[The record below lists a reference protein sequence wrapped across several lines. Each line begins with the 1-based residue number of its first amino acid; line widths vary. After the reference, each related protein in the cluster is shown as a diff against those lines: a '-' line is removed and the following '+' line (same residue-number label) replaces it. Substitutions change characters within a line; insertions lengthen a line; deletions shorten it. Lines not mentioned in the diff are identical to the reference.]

1 MTPTITPRRMRILV
15 LLFLAVVGA
24 LLAGAGPASAHAA
37 LTGSDPASGVVV
49 DKAPT
54 QVSLTFSEKVATSG
68 DSVRVLDPKGK
79 RVDTGKATDVS
90 GTTYA
95 VPLHSGLPDGTY
107 TVAWQ
112 VVSAD
117 SHPVA
122 GAFTFSIG
130 APSQTTVSVSGD
142 TAGGGV
148 VGWLYGFGR
157 YVSYA
162 GFIVLVGG
170 AAFVLACWQRGSGVR
185 PLQRLVVSGWLALT
199 SATLLLLLLRGS
211 YTSSG
216 KVGDIFDLSLLG
228 QVLQTKTG
236 AALVSRLL
244 LLAAAALF
252 IAVLFGAYDKR
263 EDEEKRDL
271 TFGLAIGGFVVSA
284 GLAASWA
291 MAEHASTGLQPGIAM
306 PVDVVHL
313 LAVAAWLGGLC
324 ALLVALYRAE
334 TPIETAAVRRFSAV
348 AFGSVCALIA
358 TGVYQSWR
366 QLGSW
371 SAFTDTA
378 YGQLLLVKIGLVTL
392 LVGIAWI
399 SRRWTGR
406 LADGVVGA
414 PRGAAGEGA
423 ETGEGV
429 GEGVTGRV
437 EEGVRGGVEE
447 GAEEGVDE
455 SVEEGVGAGEKQH
468 AGARA
473 GAGASTASGGSS
485 RASADSA
492 STSADSAS
500 TSGDSASASAGSA
513 TTGGATTGGATTGGA
528 KTVSSATTGGR
539 KTVTSTITGGV
550 NAVSSTTATGSETA
564 SATAGSGTTATANST
579 TTHSSTATTTDS
591 TATHSSTATTAN
603 STPADSS
610 TAADSSTTSGSTAGG
625 DAKRSGESEAAEAS
639 EVTGAS
645 RTPGASKPPAD
656 RKRAAQLA
664 RQRAAV
670 DTARQKRQRDA
681 DPDRFGLRRSV
692 LAEAAVAVV
701 LLAVTTVLTQT
712 EPGRTE
718 EDANAAKAAASSSSS
733 ASDSSS
739 GAVTLTMPFDTG
751 GTDGKGVVSVDL
763 DPARVGG
770 NEMHVYVTR
779 PNGRAFD
786 IPEVK
791 VAFTLEA
798 KKIGPLPVAPD
809 HVATGHWAASG
820 IQIPMA
826 GDWKVAVTVRTS
838 DIDQVT
844 VSKNAQIG

>member
-1 MTPTITPRRMRILV
+1 MTPTITPRRTRALV
-15 LLFLAVVGA
+15 LLFLAVIGV

-37 LTGSDPASGVVV
+37 LTGSDPAQGVVV

-54 QVSLTFSEKVATSG
+54 QVTLSFSEKVATSD
-68 DSVRVLDPKGK
+68 DSLRVLDPKGK
-79 RVDTGKATDVS
+79 RVDTGKPANIS
-90 GTTYA
+90 GTSYA
-95 VPLHSGLPDGTY
+95 VQLKSGLPDGTY
-107 TVAWQ
+107 TVSWQ

-130 APSQTTVSVSGD
+130 APSLTTVSVSGD
-142 TAGGGV
+142 TAGSGG

-157 YVSYA
+157 YMSYA
-162 GFIVLVGG
+162 GFIVMVGG
-170 AAFVLACWQRGSGVR
+170 GAFVLACWRRGSGVR
-185 PLQRLVVSGWLALT
+185 AVQRLVVSGWVALT

-211 YTSSG
+211 YTGSG
-216 KVGDIFDLSLLG
+216 KVGDVFDLSLLG

-263 EDEEKRDL
+263 EDDEKKDL
-271 TFGLAIGGFVVSA
+271 TFGLAIGGTVVSA

-313 LAVAAWLGGLC
+313 LAVAAWLGGLT
-324 ALLVALYRAE
+324 ALLVALYRSPAPVE
-334 TPIETAAVRRFSAV
+334 ASAVRRFSTV
-348 AFGSVCALIA
+348 AFGSVLALVA

-371 SAFTDTA
+371 SAFTDTT
-378 YGQLLLVKIGLVTL
+378 YGQLLLAKIGLVAL
-392 LVGIAWI
+392 LVGIASI
-399 SRRWTGR
+399 SRRWTAR
-406 LADGVVGA
+406 LAGGAAVRPGETEESGETADDPAGREVASAQEEASEPEEAAEGA
-414 PRGAAGEGA
+414 PRRKEPAA
-423 ETGEGV
+423 
-429 GEGVTGRV
+429 
-437 EEGVRGGVEE
+437 
-447 GAEEGVDE
+447 
-455 SVEEGVGAGEKQH
+455 
-468 AGARA
+468 ARA
-473 GAGASTASGGSS
+473 GAGSAKTASGAAG
-485 RASADSA
+485 SA
-492 STSADSAS
+492 SGAEGAHGSAA
-500 TSGDSASASAGSA
+500 SGDSA
-513 TTGGATTGGATTGGA
+513 
-528 KTVSSATTGGR
+528 
-539 KTVTSTITGGV
+539 
-550 NAVSSTTATGSETA
+550 
-564 SATAGSGTTATANST
+564 GSGDSAALDDSEGSGGLRAAGDVEADGG
-579 TTHSSTATTTDS
+579 SSGS
-591 TATHSSTATTAN
+591 
-603 STPADSS
+603 PADS
-610 TAADSSTTSGSTAGG
+610 
-625 DAKRSGESEAAEAS
+625 R
-639 EVTGAS
+639 
-645 RTPGASKPPAD
+645 
-656 RKRAAQLA
+656 RAAQLA

-670 DTARQKRQRDA
+670 DSARQKRERDA

-692 LAEAAVAVV
+692 LAEAGVAVV

-718 EDANAAKAAASSSSS
+718 QEAKAATSSSSSSSSSS
-733 ASDSSS
+733 ADSSS

-779 PNGRAFD
+779 TNGRGFD

-791 VAFTLEA
+791 VALTLEA
-798 KKIGPLPVAPD
+798 KKIGPLPVTPD
-809 HVATGHWAASG
+809 HVATGHWAADDV
-820 IQIPMA
+820 QIPMA